1 MNAERRRKLR
11 KVGLHAGVGFV
22 VFLIAFYASLPY
34 DRFKDQVV
42 ALASQR
48 NMDVEIGSAGPTL
61 GIGIAFGDIRIATR
75 PTDGSK
81 PTRLRIESAKI
92 GVSPL
97 ARLSGQDA
105 ASVSAEALSGD
116 IGIDYRGNRARA
128 QVRVKARELAMA
140 ELPGV
145 KDAINL
151 PLAGKLDLN
160 LNLTVTPNRVTDTNG
175 SLGWTCAGCAIG
187 DGKAKLRIAGNPML
201 AEGLSLPQVRLGDF
215 TGKVVIEKGMARLQT
230 VQARSLDG
238 EIYIEGEIR
247 LVDPFPQSLADL
259 YVRFKATDAFI
270 KKSDK
275 LQLLMQ
281 LADAGKRSDGYYG
294 VRLTGALSR
303 LSSTW
308 SKTSPFSTGAPGR
321 NPTPPHAGPRP
332 APAVGMP
339 MMTPPTVDPAKDPTA
354 NMPRY
359 PTEAP
364 PPPPSAPPPPPPAP
378 APSAEPDAE

>member
-1 MNAERRRKLR
+1 MNVERRRKLR
-11 KVGLHAGVGFV
+11 KLGLHAGVGFV

-48 NMDVEIGSAGPTL
+48 NIDVEIGSAGPTL

-81 PTRLRIESAKI
+81 PTRLRIDSAKI

-97 ARLSGQDA
+97 ARLAGQDA

-116 IGIDYRGNRARA
+116 IGVDYRGNRSRA

-145 KDAINL
+145 KEAINL

-160 LNLTVTPNRVTDTNG
+160 LGLTLTPNRVAETSG
-175 SLGWTCAGCAIG
+175 SLGWSCAGCAIG
-187 DGKAKLRIAGNPML
+187 DGKAKLRVAGNPLL

-215 TGKVVIEKGMARLQT
+215 TGKVLIEKGVARLQT

-238 EIYIEGEIR
+238 EVYIEGEIR

-259 YVRFKATDAFI
+259 YVRFKPSDTFI

-275 LQLLMQ
+275 LQLLVQ
-281 LADAGKRSDGYYG
+281 LADAGKRPDGYYG
-294 VRLTGALSR
+294 VRLSGALSR
-303 LSSTW
+303 LSPIW
-308 SKTSPFSTGAPGR
+308 SKTSPFSSGAPGR

-332 APAVGMP
+332 AAGMP
-339 MMTPPTVDPAKDPTA
+339 MMAPPPPPVDPAKDPTA

-359 PTEAP
+359 PTEPPPSPAAAP
-364 PPPPSAPPPPPPAP
+364 PPPPP